1 MNLKVPAGCEVVR
14 RLMTQADVVID
25 PFRPGVL
32 EKLGLGPDTFLG
44 KDGLNKSLVFARLAG

>member
-1 MNLKVPAGCEVVR
+1 MKVPAGCEVVR

-44 KDGLNKSLVFARLAG
+44 EDGLNKSLVFARLAG